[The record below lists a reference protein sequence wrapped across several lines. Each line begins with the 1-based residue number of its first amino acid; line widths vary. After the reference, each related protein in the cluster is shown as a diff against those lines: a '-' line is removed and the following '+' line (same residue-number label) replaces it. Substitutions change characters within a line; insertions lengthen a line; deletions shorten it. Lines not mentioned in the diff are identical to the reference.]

1 MMVKEYMQ
9 ESTHIRIFDD
19 YYSTENTED
28 NKEEI
33 KNIIVSLLLKK
44 LNNNRIKHLKQQE
57 LRVIIT
63 HELIDN
69 NKWERGNF
77 E

>member
-9 ESTHIRIFDD
+9 EATHIRIFDD
-19 YYSTENTED
+19 YCSTENTED

-33 KNIIVSLLLKK
+33 KNIIVSLLLNKI
-44 LNNNRIKHLKQQE
+44 NNNRSKHLKQQVM
-57 LRVIIT
+57 RVIIT
-63 HELIDN
+63 YELIHN